1 MTLIGVRVDNNFK
14 YSELTDTVIGV
25 FYDVYNELGFGF
37 LESVYRNALRLALLE
52 KGLTIE
58 EEVTVSVF
66 FRGQNVG
73 DFRADLVVNGVLL
86 LELKTAE
93 RIVPA
98 HEAQLLNLL
107 AVYFAGTGTCPELR
121 PSALGRRFADWCSK
135 MLVSICKPGP
145 KEGLLES
152 FQISVISVNQR

>member
-1 MTLIGVRVDNNFK
+1 MTLIATRVDNNFK

-25 FYDVYNELGFGF
+25 FFDVYNELGFGF

-93 RIVPA
+93 RIVPV
-98 HEAQLLNLL
+98 HEAQLLNYLRSTSL
-107 AVYFAGTGTCPELR
+107 ELGLILNFGPR
-121 PSALGRRFADWCSK
+121 PQVRRLVLENARKHLQARAQGRS
-135 MLVSICKPGP
+135 S
-145 KEGLLES
+145 
-152 FQISVISVNQR
+152 

>member
-1 MTLIGVRVDNNFK
+1 MTLIGTRVDNNFK
-14 YSELTDTVIGV
+14 YSELTDKVIGV

-98 HEAQLLNLL
+98 HEAQLLNYLRSTSL
-107 AVYFAGTGTCPELR
+107 ELGLILNFGPR
-121 PSALGRRFADWCSK
+121 PQVRR
-135 MLVSICKPGP
+135 LV
-145 KEGLLES
+145 LENARKHLQAQAQGGS
-152 FQISVISVNQR
+152 S

>member
-1 MTLIGVRVDNNFK
+1 MTLIGTRVDNNFK
-14 YSELTDTVIGV
+14 YSELMDTVIGV
-25 FYDVYNELGFGF
+25 FYEVYNELGFDF

-52 KGLTIE
+52 KGLAIE

-98 HEAQLLNLL
+98 HEAQLLNYLRSTSL
-107 AVYFAGTGTCPELR
+107 ELGLILNFGPR
-121 PSALGRRFADWCSK
+121 PQVRRLVLENARKQIGRASCRER
-135 MLVSICKPGP
+135 V
-145 KEGLLES
+145 
-152 FQISVISVNQR
+152 

>member
-1 MTLIGVRVDNNFK
+1 MTLIGTRVDNNFK

-37 LESVYRNALRLALLE
+37 LESVYRNALRLAFLE

-98 HEAQLLNLL
+98 HEAQLLNYLRS
-107 AVYFAGTGTCPELR
+107 TSIELGLILNFGPR
-121 PSALGRRFADWCSK
+121 RRFAGWCSK